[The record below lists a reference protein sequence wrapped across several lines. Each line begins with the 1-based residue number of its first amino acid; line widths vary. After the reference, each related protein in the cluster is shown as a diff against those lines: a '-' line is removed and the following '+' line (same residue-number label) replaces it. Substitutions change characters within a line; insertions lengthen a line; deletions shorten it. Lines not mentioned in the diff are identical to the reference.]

1 MNKRLVRCYLGYG
14 STDRRSNVE
23 VFYVAPE
30 MYAKALF
37 TCLECGEIFVADLEN
52 PAFAGREI
60 AEVVKGLRCPSCN
73 ADLSESICSYPQKF
87 RAPDGALGSF
97 DPGTIIPPDNE
108 SLVRE
113 FFEIVP
119 S

>member
-23 VFYVAPE
+23 VFYVVPE
-30 MYAKALF
+30 MYSKVLF
-37 TCLECGEIFVADLEN
+37 TCLECGEVFVVDLEN
-52 PAFAGREI
+52 PAFADRDI
-60 AEVVKGLRCPSCN
+60 AKVVKGLCCPSCN
-73 ADLSESICSYPQKF
+73 ADLSKSISSYPQNF
-87 RAPDGALGSF
+87 RTFDGEIGSF
-97 DPGTIIPPDNE
+97 DPRTIIPPDSE

-113 FFEIVP
+113 FFEIEP

>member
-1 MNKRLVRCYLGYG
+1 MNKRLVRCYEGFG

-23 VFYVAPE
+23 VFYIIPE
-30 MYAKALF
+30 MYAKALY
-37 TCLECGEIFVADLEN
+37 TCTECGEVFVADLEN
-52 PAFAGREI
+52 PAFAGREV
-60 AEVVKGLRCPSCN
+60 ADVVKGMNCPSCN
-73 ADLSESICSYPQKF
+73 ADLSATISSYPKTF
-87 RAPDGALGSF
+87 RAPDGSLGSF
-97 DPGTIIPPDNE
+97 DPGTIIPPDSE

>member
-1 MNKRLVRCYLGYG
+1 MKKRLVRCFVGFG
-14 STDRRSNVE
+14 TTGGRSNIE
-23 VFYVAPE
+23 VFYVVPE
-30 MYAKALF
+30 MYAKALY
-37 TCLECGEIFVADLEN
+37 TCLECGEVFVADLEN
-52 PAFAGREI
+52 PAFAGRES
-60 AEVVKGLRCPSCN
+60 AEVVKGTRCPSCN
-73 ADLSESICSYPQKF
+73 ADLNQTISCYPQTF
-87 RAPDGALGSF
+87 RAPDGSLGSF